1 MRAQKNA
8 EQSNETPT
16 AKKRMLSKLRDML
29 FATCTIISGKVA
41 AKLVET
47 ALTAEG
53 IKTKLAELQF
63 ESNSNIP
70 DSARIKRNLR
80 ELLPYYKVKC
90 CSC

>member
-8 EQSNETPT
+8 EQSNEAPG
-16 AKKRMLSKLRDML
+16 AKKRMFYRFRDMAIAMNL
-29 FATCTIISGKVA
+29 IILGKVA

-53 IKTKLAELQF
+53 IKTKLAEIQF
-63 ESNSNIP
+63 ECNSSIP

-80 ELLPYYKVKC
+80 ELLPYYKVQR
-90 CSC
+90 